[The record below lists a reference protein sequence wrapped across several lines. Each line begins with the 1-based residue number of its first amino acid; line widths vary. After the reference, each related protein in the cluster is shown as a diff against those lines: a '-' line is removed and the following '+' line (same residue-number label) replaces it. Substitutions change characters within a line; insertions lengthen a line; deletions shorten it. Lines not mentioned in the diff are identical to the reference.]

1 MNKNVKYSEEGRCGP
16 SWSEIERAFDNYDGE
31 PTLVTFVEAEYDFN
45 IAKSSHEIEGE
56 CIGIVHDPLDTHKYY
71 KNHGKRRNHLK
82 GRGFRKS
89 LERCK
94 GLFFLTKTEC
104 DKWRIA
110 LDSLGFH
117 RIKCD
122 YGLHPIQ
129 NHEHRF
135 SWDAFLENEDK
146 RIIQTGY
153 WLRIPYSIFK
163 LDVPHEFKKTI
174 VPYDDRQRWY
184 LKLFGKTDGVWVDK
198 QEKNSVD
205 RVTHLSFED
214 YVGMLTKNVL
224 YMELCEVSANNTV
237 LDAIL
242 MNTPLIVN
250 KLDGVVEYLGEDYPL
265 YFQNRDEVSG
275 MLSDMSR
282 LFDAHD
288 YLKSMDKTRFSLEH
302 FTENFAKF
310 DTYNKSGEHIDD

>member
-1 MNKNVKYSEEGRCGP
+1 MNANVKYSEHGRCGP
-16 SWSEIERAFDNYDGE
+16 SWSEIEKTFDNYDGDS
-31 PTLVTFVEAEYDFN
+31 TLVTFVEAEYDFN
-45 IAKSSHEIEGE
+45 IAKSSHEIEGDW
-56 CIGIVHDPLDTHKYY
+56 IGIIHDPLDTHKYY
-71 KNHGKRRNHLK
+71 KNHGKCRNHLK
-82 GRGFRKS
+82 GKGFRKS
-89 LERCK
+89 LQRCK

-104 DKWRIA
+104 EKWKNA
-110 LDSLGFH
+110 LHDLGYNH
-117 RIKCD
+117 IKCD

-135 SWDAFLENEDK
+135 SWDAFLENDNK

-163 LDVPHEFKKTI
+163 LNVPHEYKKTI

-198 QEKNSVD
+198 QERNSVD
-205 RVTHLSFED
+205 KVNHLPYED
-214 YVGMLTKNVL
+214 YVGMLTKNIL
-224 YMELCEVSANNTV
+224 YMELCEVSANNTI

-265 YFQNRDEVSG
+265 YFENRDEVYDLLNS
-275 MLSDMSR
+275 SDK
-282 LFDAHD
+282 LEETYI
-288 YLKSMDKTRFSLEH
+288 YLKKMDKSRFSLE
-302 FTENFAKF
+302 NFG
-310 DTYNKSGEHIDD
+310 KSIFNSKIWRR

>member
-1 MNKNVKYSEEGRCGP
+1 MNANVKYSEQGRCGP
-16 SWSEIERAFDNYDGE
+16 SWSEIEKTFDNYDGDS
-31 PTLVTFVEAEYDFN
+31 TLVTFVEAEYDFN
-45 IAKSSHEIEGE
+45 IAKSSSEIEGE
-56 CIGIVHDPLDTHKYY
+56 WIGIIHDPIDTHKYY
-71 KNHGKRRNHLK
+71 KNHGKCRNHLK
-82 GRGFRKS
+82 GTGFRKS
-89 LERCK
+89 LQRCK

-104 DKWRIA
+104 EKWKIA
-110 LDSLGFH
+110 LGELGYNH
-117 RIKCD
+117 IKCD

-135 SWDAFLENEDK
+135 AWDAFRENEDK

-163 LDVPHEFKKTI
+163 LNVPHEYKKTI

-198 QEKNSVD
+198 QERNSVD
-205 RVTHLSFED
+205 KVNHLPYED
-214 YVGMLTKNVL
+214 YVGMLTKNIL
-224 YMELCEVSANNTV
+224 YMELCEVSANNTI

-265 YFQNRDEVSG
+265 YFKDRNEVASI
-275 MLSDMSR
+275 LCDYTR
-282 LFDAHD
+282 IKEAYL
-288 YLKSMDKTRFSLEH
+288 YLKNMNKTKFSLEH
-302 FTENFAKF
+302 FNQSF
-310 DTYNKSGEHIDD
+310 DRFNTYVKGE